1 MSHTFSGLKI
11 FDEKLKELKPE
22 FEQRMKAIEDKSK
35 EICDIDNLVKSFISS
50 NGKDYVTIDVGGKQF
65 KTTFKTLL
73 SKKDSFFYI
82 NTYESLKLGKSVT
95 NNYFF
100 DRKNDFF
107 SLVLDYLRTGILHF
121 DGMREVHIKSFSDDL
136 KYYGIWQAYAVL
148 EKFLSK
154 AVIIGFTGSPKYSTA
169 GNYSIEKIDEPNNSE
184 GICVQSPYEIIFEL
198 NYVHEVTALEIK
210 GYTGNSSLWGS
221 SNGEN
226 ANITV
231 STDKT
236 KWDNVGTIPSGF
248 GSEVKKLVF
257 KQPFQFKFIKF
268 KHSSYLGIS
277 YLRLLKN

>member
-1 MSHTFSGLKI
+1 MSHTFSGLTT

-35 EICDIDNLVKSFISS
+35 EICDLDNLVKSFIST
-50 NGKDYVTIDVGGKQF
+50 NGKDFVTIDVGGKQF

-73 SKKDSFFYI
+73 SKKDSFFYV
-82 NTYESLKLGKSVT
+82 NAYECLKLGKSVS
-95 NNYFF
+95 NSYFF
-100 DRKNDFF
+100 DRKNELF
-107 SLVLDYLRTGILHF
+107 SLVLDYLRTGVLHF
-121 DGMREVHIKSFSDDL
+121 EGMKELQIKYFSEEL
-136 KYYGIWQAYAVL
+136 KYYGIWQAYAIL

-154 AVIIGFTGSPKYSTA
+154 AVIIGFTASPKYSTA

-184 GICVQSPYEIIFEL
+184 GICVQSPYEIVFEL
-198 NYVHEVTALEIK
+198 NYIHEVTSLEIK

-226 ANITV
+226 CPITV

-236 KWDNVGTIPSGF
+236 KWDSVGTIPSGF
-248 GSEVKKLVF
+248 GNEVKKLVF
-257 KQPFQFKFIKF
+257 KQSKQFKYIKF
-268 KHSSYLGIS
+268 KHNSYLGIS